1 MAAPT
6 MTAEALIELLKAK
19 AAAPPPEANE
29 IFVRHLKCKE
39 SIALSR
45 IVSEAMDRYSGNDSR
60 PLMPPTSL
68 LPPLG

>member
-1 MAAPT
+1 MATPT
-6 MTAEALIELLKAK
+6 ITAKALIELFKAK

>member
-1 MAAPT
+1 MDAAT
-6 MTAEALIELLKAK
+6 ITSEALIEWLKAK

-29 IFVRHLKCKE
+29 IFVRHLQCKE

-45 IVSEAMDRYSGNDSR
+45 IVSEAMDRCNGSDSR
-60 PLMPPTSL
+60 PLMAPSEL

>member
-1 MAAPT
+1 MSEPM
-6 MTAEALIELLKAK
+6 MTADALIDLLKAK
-19 AAAPPPEANE
+19 ATAPPPEANQ

-45 IVSEAMDRYSGNDSR
+45 IVSEAMDQDNGNDSR
-60 PLMPPTSL
+60 PLQPPSQL

>member
-1 MAAPT
+1 MAAPA
-6 MTAEALIELLKAK
+6 MTAQALIELLKAK

-45 IVSEAMDRYSGNDSR
+45 IVSEAMDRCNGNDSP
-60 PLMPPTSL
+60 PLVPPTEL